1 MEQNSNTFCTWRS
14 KTRKWSI
21 DQRIWTHVMFY
32 FLSPNGWM
40 SKSLTLKYVEWH
52 YGKFFFSRRSL
63 AWDSFDSHTTN
74 SVEKTLT
81 DCKVD
86 SLVIPG
92 GCTKYVQALDVSWNK
107 LFKTMMKELYDNWLS
122 QGIQEYTISWNL
134 KAPPIKP
141 MVELVLESWASF
153 SLVVIKK
160 SLKFVDWILL
170 LMEVRII

>member
-1 MEQNSNTFCTWRS
+1 MDGWTKALHWNT
-14 KTRKWSI
+14 
-21 DQRIWTHVMFY
+21 
-32 FLSPNGWM
+32 LNG
-40 SKSLTLKYVEWH
+40 VI
-52 YGKFFFSRRSL
+52 GKFFFSWRSL

-74 SVEKTLT
+74 SVEKT
-81 DCKVD
+81 CEVD
-86 SLVIPG
+86 SLVNLG

-107 LFKTMMKELYDNWLS
+107 LFKALMKELYDNWLS
-122 QGIQEYTISWNL
+122 QEIQEYTISWNL

-153 SLVVIKK
+153 CLVVIKK